1 MKQFIVVFVSLL
13 VSVHAAPH
21 LIQYSAIG
29 PIAPLQV
36 VAPLPAVSSQWHS
49 QDTLGQYAYGYSG
62 GPSAKSEVKTLDGI
76 TSGSYSYI
84 DPENKLQTVNYVS
97 DALGFRVAA
106 TNLPTPPVDNNQ
118 PPQPVEDTVE
128 VKAAR
133 EEHLAA
139 HAKEASNSE
148 SEDAEVVAVEAPKPV
163 EDTPEGK
170 IKFFF
175 LFFEILLKL
184 LN

>member
-1 MKQFIVVFVSLL
+1 MKQFIVVFVSFLI
-13 VSVHAAPH
+13 SVNGAPH
-21 LIQYSAIG
+21 LPVLAYNAIPHYSHVQ
-29 PIAPLQV
+29 L
-36 VAPLPAVSSQWHS
+36 VAPVPVSSQWHA
-49 QDTLGQYAYGYSG
+49 QDALGQYSYGYSDG
-62 GPSAKSEVKTLDGI
+62 SSAKSEVKTLDGI

-106 TNLPTPPVDNNQ
+106 TNLPSAPVDNNQ

-133 EEHLAA
+133 AEHLAA
-139 HAKEASNSE
+139 HAKESQNSE
-148 SEDAEVVAVEAPKPV
+148 SEEAEVVALEAPKPV

-170 IKFFF
+170 NLI
-175 LFFEILLKL
+175 
-184 LN
+184 